1 MRRFFIIALI
11 RSIKAFLKQTLL
23 YATQLAL
30 TFIKLS
36 LGFNP
41 KDTIVFYFYPVCG
54 ISISLEVKIDAAT
67 FWFWYKKQATRGCL

>member
-1 MRRFFIIALI
+1 M
-11 RSIKAFLKQTLL
+11 
-23 YATQLAL
+23 

-54 ISISLEVKIDAAT
+54 IPISLEVKIDAAT